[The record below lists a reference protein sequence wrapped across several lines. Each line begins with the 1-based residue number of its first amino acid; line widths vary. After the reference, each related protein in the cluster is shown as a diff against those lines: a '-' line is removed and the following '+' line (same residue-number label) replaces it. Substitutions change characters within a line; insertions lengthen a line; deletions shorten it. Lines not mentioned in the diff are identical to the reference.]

1 VIQRR
6 AIIGVV
12 LAAAIPVLSSCG
24 LEVKDETSR
33 ESSPVQAADISV
45 GAIDVRDA
53 FVTYDPQGGIQPLAS
68 NPPGVPGA
76 GSVGQGYLVVTLV
89 NNGTKPDEFTGAT
102 SPLGTITMSGN
113 PQQTAPANASAGVL
127 LRPGVPVTFGSPALG
142 GTGATLQI
150 AAGGTPATTGT
161 SVRVQFSFTNAGSST
176 ASVPVV
182 ASQDVTVGPTQVIPT
197 PTATQTLP
205 TEGLKPADD

>member
-33 ESSPVQAADISV
+33 ESSPVQAADTSV

-53 FVTYDPQGGIQPLAS
+53 FVTYDPQSGIQPLAS
-68 NPPGVPGA
+68 ASPGVPGA
-76 GSVGQGYLVVTLV
+76 ANAGQGFLVVTLV
-89 NNGTKPDEFTGAT
+89 NNGTKPDDFTGAT
-102 SPLGTITMSGN
+102 SPLGTIALQGN
-113 PQQTAPANASAGVL
+113 PQQASPVNPASTVTL
-127 LRPGVPVTFGSPALG
+127 LPGVPVTFGAPTLG
-142 GTGATLQI
+142 STGSTLQI

-161 SVRVQFSFTNAGSST
+161 DVQVQFSFTNAGSST
-176 ASVPVV
+176 VAVPVV
-182 ASQDVTVGPTQVIPT
+182 DSQDVTSGATQVIPT
-197 PTATQTLP
+197 PTSTETLP
-205 TEGLKPADD
+205 SEGLKPADD